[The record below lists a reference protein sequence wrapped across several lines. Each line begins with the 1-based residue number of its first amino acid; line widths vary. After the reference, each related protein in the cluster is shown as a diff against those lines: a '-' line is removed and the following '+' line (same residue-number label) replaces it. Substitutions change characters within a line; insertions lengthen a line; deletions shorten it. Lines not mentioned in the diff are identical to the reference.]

1 MPKVITGAGL
11 QEFIESGK
19 HEVLPNKP
27 EIKPSE
33 KAAPPPEEKA
43 ETPAPLPPP
52 VPAPEDDGLEP
63 DDIDLTEHVRK
74 KINKKHRQ
82 MKEAQEA
89 AADAEAFAKNQYER
103 ARLAEERAAALE
115 KERDELKKVQA
126 PKEPELKK
134 PDIKEFTDDKGQVRW
149 TDFTEASADYAAKKA
164 VADERARQA
173 QEREQQEK
181 TRIESQFKAR
191 VDAAVKKYPDFHD
204 AISKSEAWLPNAVL
218 QYITESEYGPDVSY
232 YLATHSE
239 AVDKISK
246 LPPIK
251 AIAEIGKLEL
261 TFEKPEKPAVAAP
274 EPKAQERGGAPPPI
288 TPISG
293 TGTGTVNTDP
303 SKMSFRELR
312 DYERNKRQ
320 KR

>member
-1 MPKVITGAGL
+1 MAKVITGAGL

-19 HEVLPNKP
+19 HETLPDKP
-27 EIKPSE
+27 EIKPAE
-33 KAAPPPEEKA
+33 KAAPPPQEKA

-52 VPAPEDDGLEP
+52 IPAEDEGLEP

-89 AADAEAFAKNQYER
+89 QADAEAFAKNQYDR
-103 ARLAEERAAALE
+103 ARLAEERASALE
-115 KERDELKKVQA
+115 KELTEAKKVP

-134 PDIKEFTDDKGQVRW
+134 PDIKDFTDDKGQVRW
-149 TDFTEASADYAAKKA
+149 TDFTEASADFAAKKA
-164 VADERARQA
+164 VADERVRQA

-181 TRIESQFKAR
+181 TRIESQFKSR
-191 VDAAVKKYPDFHD
+191 VDAAVKKYPDFHE
-204 AISKSEAWLPNAVL
+204 AIGKSEAWLPNAVL

-232 YLATHSE
+232 HLATHPE
-239 AVDKISK
+239 TVDRISK

-261 TFEKPEKPAVAAP
+261 TFEKPPVKEP
-274 EPKAQERGGAPPPI
+274 EPPKVVERGGAPPPI
-288 TPISG
+288 TPLSS

-312 DYERNKRQ
+312 DYERAKR
-320 KR
+320 KKH